1 VDLEVQVPN
10 LKTIYIKDYLK
21 MELPN
26 STVTNVIAE
35 QSSIILPKTLSEDI
49 ITSLNDALAEEYTA
63 HYFYRAA
70 SNWCN
75 GVAYTKAG
83 AFFASEA
90 AAELE
95 HAEKLQK
102 YLVDW
107 NCIPKLPSVKFSGD
121 FKSLVDVINKAYT
134 IEYQLGNKYMTWASQ
149 MLPKHLMT
157 FNFLQGFVDLQ
168 NEAIAEFSDKL
179 NAAQLVDVNS
189 KLDLLH
195 FEERYF

>member
-1 VDLEVQVPN
+1 
-10 LKTIYIKDYLK
+10 

-26 STVTNVIAE
+26 SKLVSVTSE
-35 QSSIILPKTLSEDI
+35 QSSILLPKTLTEDL
-49 ITSLNDALAEEYTA
+49 ITNLNSALSEEYTA

-75 GVAYTKAG
+75 GVAYVKAG
-83 AFFASEA
+83 AFFAAEA

-107 NCIPKLPSVKFSGD
+107 NCTPTLPSVKFSGN
-121 FKSLVDVINKAYT
+121 FNGLIDVVNKAYA
-134 IEYQLGNKYMTWASQ
+134 IEYQLGSKYMTWASQ
-149 MLPKHLMT
+149 AFSKHLMT

-168 NEAIAEFSDKL
+168 NESIAEFSDKL
-179 NAAQLVDVNS
+179 NAAQLVDVSN

-195 FEERYF
+195 YEERYF